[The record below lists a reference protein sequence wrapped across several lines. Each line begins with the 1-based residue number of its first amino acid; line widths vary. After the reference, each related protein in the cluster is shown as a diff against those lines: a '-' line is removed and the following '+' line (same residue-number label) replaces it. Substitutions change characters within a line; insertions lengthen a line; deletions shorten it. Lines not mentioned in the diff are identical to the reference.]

1 MRNKLQSM
9 RIIIMTKILL
19 AIALAAACS
28 TTALA
33 TQGKSQALTG
43 GPYVYGTE
51 DERLKVPQR
60 RLGGFN
66 RGDPMHL
73 VSTELGQRRLR
84 RPLTRRRSPTGIDQ
98 DCIEIRCA
106 LPDRL

>member
-66 RGDPMHL
+66 RGDPNDPYGDPCI
-73 VSTELGQRRLR
+73 SYQR
-84 RPLTRRRSPTGIDQ
+84 SWGSGA
-98 DCIEIRCA
+98 CGGH
-106 LPDRL
+106 